1 MDTILTGIFAV
12 GLFIAILG
20 WGGLASEG
28 LNYWWLTYR
37 AKKTTSSKFGLEY
50 VAEQATQRAFMNW
63 QKELSKSRLKLFL
76 WVMVIGWTAMALV
89 RGYYLFLLLVASS
102 K

>member
-1 MDTILTGIFAV
+1 MDAILTGIFAV

-37 AKKTTSSKFGLEY
+37 AKITTSSKFGLEY
-50 VAEQATQRAFMNW
+50 IAEQAAVRAFITY
-63 QKELSKSRLKLFL
+63 QKEQSKSRLKLFGWL
-76 WVMVIGWTAMALV
+76 MVIGWTAMALV
-89 RGYYLFLLLVASS
+89 RGYYLFLLLVAS